1 MIDLMLPYSSFSE
14 IPTYDEIVNSDDD
27 QTPHFNLEVNASED
41 EEELEKHD
49 LFEVKY
55 NFRFEDPDP
64 EFVSTLLLQDCI
76 NTMVRYY
83 CDLIFQIK
91 RYPREIESSMR
102 RKDTSRTDK
111 RKEVEERK
119 KQVRARQHGR
129 VQLCPSFQLCCNNVS
144 VCCCRRKP
152 RKWRSCER

>member
-1 MIDLMLPYSSFSE
+1 M
-14 IPTYDEIVNSDDD
+14 
-27 QTPHFNLEVNASED
+27 NASED

-64 EFVSTLLLQDCI
+64 EFVSTLLLQDYI
-76 NTMVRYY
+76 NTIVSYY

-119 KQVRARQHGR
+119 KQVRARLHGR
-129 VQLCPSFQLCCNNVS
+129 FKLCTSSQLCCNTVS